1 MWLQQVKHCTTKLTH
16 THTGTHTQRR
26 TLTEVHTH
34 THTHTHTDGAASPL
48 PPSCVSILFSFTKI
62 VHITQQLIFFNDTD
76 INFL

>member
-26 TLTEVHTH
+26 TLTQVHTH
-34 THTHTHTDGAASPL
+34 THRWGCQ
-48 PPSCVSILFSFTKI
+48 PPPSYSCVSVLFSFTKI

-76 INFL
+76 INFLQ